1 MGWQKKKKLNKSL
14 IHFRAETLYKV
25 KLSCE
30 KADEPKIKKR
40 RKIKKKRKQIKD
52 AQRCIFTMT

>member
-1 MGWQKKKKLNKSL
+1 MAKKKKKLNKSL

-30 KADEPKIKKR
+30 KADEPKIKK
-40 RKIKKKRKQIKD
+40 KKNKKKRKQIKD